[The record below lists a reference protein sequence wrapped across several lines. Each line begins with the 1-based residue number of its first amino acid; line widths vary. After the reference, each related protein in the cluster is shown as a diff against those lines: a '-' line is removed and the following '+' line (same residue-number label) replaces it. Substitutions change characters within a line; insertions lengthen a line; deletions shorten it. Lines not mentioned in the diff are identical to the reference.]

1 MIAPNVRAAKL
12 MNGMQSTKVPGLS
25 NSALDQ
31 GAIIKDLV
39 ISRRWKWSG
48 SSHKPFQYQRRPIK
62 QKMVTC
68 ITSVR
73 RWSFECHWQGE
84 CEHSADQ
91 WQCLKSH
98 GTSPVQIEQPPH
110 KCWLWLCGNQ
120 IKFGWIVTT
129 FPRRHCRWWLVR
141 GTIPKSP
148 GFRFGEFHSNSKK
161 SLPLIKDWDWWCL
174 FPIK

>member
-1 MIAPNVRAAKL
+1 MCPWPRGNHQRPSDFTQMEVIWEQPQAISI
-12 MNGMQSTKVPGLS
+12 STT
-25 NSALDQ
+25 ADQ
-31 GAIIKDLV
+31 AEDGNL
-39 ISRRWKWSG
+39 
-48 SSHKPFQYQRRPIK
+48 HY
-62 QKMVTC
+62 
-68 ITSVR
+68 R

-84 CEHSADQ
+84 CEQSADQ

-110 KCWLWLCGNQ
+110 KWLWLCGNQ
-120 IKFGWIVTT
+120 LKFGTT

-161 SLPLIKDWDWWCL
+161 SLPLIKDWDWWFL